1 MHRQEIET
9 TAISTVIGLPLA
21 GWAAG
26 AYMANMPFTP
36 LPDALKDTF
45 HQTWHNPLMA
55 TTSIASA
62 VVAGALAYYLYEY
75 CDDGFRGERFV
86 QHLRGTRMRNWHHL
100 KSEVNRRNAKTNRE
114 RHSEGQPKIAP
125 IMIGRVPMPLHL
137 EDRGTMICASTGAGK
152 SVAMESMMA
161 SSLRRGDKMAVVD
174 PNGAFYEKF
183 GFKGDIILN
192 PFDTRSAGW
201 TLFNELKGIHDFDR
215 MAKSVIPPQ
224 VDPGDEQWCAYARD
238 VLADTMRKLMETNNP
253 NQDTLVN
260 LLVREDGD
268 TIRAFLAN
276 TDSQGY
282 FRDNAEK
289 AVASIQFMMNKY
301 IRPLRFMGKGD
312 FSIHQW
318 VHDPDA
324 GNLYITW
331 REDMRSTMQPLVAM
345 WIDTICATILSYEPM
360 TGKRLWLYLDELQSL
375 GKLESFVP
383 AATKGRKHGLRMVG
397 SIQDWSQLNESYG
410 VESAKTLLSC
420 FRNYVIL
427 AASNAETANFAM
439 KVLGEQEVR
448 RIRVSFNNGRTT
460 RSPEIKREFVVMG
473 SEISNLD
480 DLEAF
485 ISFGESFPMSRV
497 KLPYVKHAKRNT
509 AIVLSGQTA

>member
-1 MHRQEIET
+1 MHKNDVDSAT
-9 TAISTVIGLPLA
+9 MTFGLGLPVV

-26 AYMANMPFTP
+26 AYLANMPFAPFPAAFKET
-36 LPDALKDTF
+36 LHSTLS
-45 HQTWHNPLMA
+45 NPIMFS
-55 TTSIASA
+55 TT
-62 VVAGALAYYLYEY
+62 ALAAVMAGGLVYYLNEY
-75 CDDGFRGERFV
+75 CDDGFRGERFM
-86 QHLRGTRMRNWHHL
+86 QHLRGTRMRNWHHV
-100 KSEVNRRNAKTNRE
+100 KSRVKSRNAKTNRE
-114 RHSEGQPKIAP
+114 RKKKGLEPSEP
-125 IMIGRVPMPLHL
+125 IMIGRLPMPLHL

-152 SVAMESMMA
+152 SVAMEGMMA
-161 SSLRRGDKMAVVD
+161 SSIKRRDKMAVVD
-174 PNGAFYEKF
+174 PNGTFYSKF
-183 GFKGDIILN
+183 GFKGDTILN
-192 PFDTRSAGW
+192 PFDERSAGW
-201 TLFNELKGIHDFDR
+201 TLFNEIRGVHDFDR

-301 IRPLRFMGKGD
+301 IRPLRFMNKGD
-312 FSIHQW
+312 FSIYKW

-324 GNLYITW
+324 GNLFITW
-331 REDMRSTMQPLVAM
+331 REDMRSNMQPLVAM
-345 WIDTICATILSYEPM
+345 WIDTICATILSFEPM

-383 AATKGRKHGLRMVG
+383 AATKGRKHGLRIVG
-397 SIQDWSQLNESYG
+397 SLQNWSQLNSSYG
-410 VESAKTLLSC
+410 REEADTLLSC
-420 FRNYVIL
+420 FRNYIIL
-427 AASNAETANFAM
+427 AAANSKNADMAM
-439 KVLGEQEVR
+439 EILGKQEVR
-448 RIRVSFNNGRTT
+448 RMRVSWTAGRPS
-460 RSPEIKREFVVMG
+460 RAQEIKAEHVVMD
-473 SEISNLD
+473 SEIANLD

-485 ISFGESFPMSRV
+485 VTFGESFPLSRIKLKHRSYQERNQAILV
-497 KLPYVKHAKRNT
+497 K
-509 AIVLSGQTA
+509 GQAA

>member
-1 MHRQEIET
+1 MHRQDIDSAT
-9 TAISTVIGLPLA
+9 LVFGLGLPAA

-26 AYMANMPFTP
+26 AYLANMPFTP
-36 LPDALKDTF
+36 FPEGLKATF
-45 HQTWHNPLMA
+45 HETLHNPTMA
-55 TTSIASA
+55 ITTVASA
-62 VVAGALAYYLYEY
+62 VVAGALVYYLNEF
-75 CDDGFRGERFV
+75 CDDGFCGEKFM
-86 QHLRGTRMRNWHHL
+86 QHLRGSRLRNWHYV
-100 KSEVNRRNAKTNRE
+100 KSKVNSRNAKTNRE
-114 RHSEGQPKIAP
+114 RKKAGLEKIGP

-152 SVAMESMMA
+152 SVVMEGMMA
-161 SSLRRGDKMAVVD
+161 SSLRRRDKMAVVD
-174 PNGAFYEKF
+174 PNGTFYSKF

-192 PFDTRSAGW
+192 PFDSRSAGW
-201 TLFNELKGIHDFDR
+201 TIFNEIKGVHDFDR
-215 MAKSVIPPQ
+215 MAKSIIPPQ

-238 VLADTMRKLMETNNP
+238 VLADTMRKLKETNNP

-260 LLVREDGD
+260 ILVREDGD

-312 FSIHQW
+312 FSIHKW

-324 GNLYITW
+324 GNLFITW

-397 SIQDWSQLNESYG
+397 SIQDWSQLNASYG
-410 VESAKTLLSC
+410 VEDAKTLLSC

-427 AASNAETANFAM
+427 AASNSQTADMAM
-439 KVLGEQEVR
+439 NILGQQEVK
-448 RIRVSFNNGRTT
+448 RIRISHSAGRAT
-460 RSPEIKREFVVMG
+460 RSQEIKKEHVVMD

-485 ISFGESFPMSRV
+485 VTFGESFPMTRI
-497 KLPYVKHAKRNT
+497 KLPYVKHRERNE
-509 AIVLSGQTA
+509 AILITGQA

>member
-1 MHRQEIET
+1 MHRQEIDSAT
-9 TAISTVIGLPLA
+9 MVFGIGLPVA

-26 AYMANMPFTP
+26 AYLANMPFTP
-36 LPDALKDTF
+36 FPEGLKATF
-45 HQTWHNPLMA
+45 HETMHNPIMA
-55 TTSIASA
+55 STTVASA
-62 VVAGALAYYLYEY
+62 VVAGALVYYLNEY
-75 CDDGFRGERFV
+75 CDDGFRGEKFM

-100 KSEVNRRNAKTNRE
+100 KSKVKSRNAKTNRE
-114 RHSEGQPKIAP
+114 RHKNGLEKIDP

-137 EDRGTMICASTGAGK
+137 EDRNTMICASIGAGK
-152 SVAMESMMA
+152 SVTMEGMMA
-161 SSLRRGDKMAVVD
+161 SSLKRGDKMAVVD
-174 PNGAFYEKF
+174 PNGTFYSKF

-238 VLADTMRKLMETNNP
+238 VLADTMRKLVETGNP
-253 NQDTLVN
+253 SQDTLVN
-260 LLVREDGD
+260 ILVREDGD

-301 IRPLRFMGKGD
+301 IRPLRFMSKGD
-312 FSIHQW
+312 FSLHKW

-324 GNLYITW
+324 GNLFITW

-397 SIQDWSQLNESYG
+397 TIQDWSQLNTSYG
-410 VESAKTLLSC
+410 IEEAKTLLSC

-427 AASNAETANFAM
+427 AASNAETALMAQ
-439 KVLGEQEVR
+439 KVLGQQEVKR
-448 RIRVSFNNGRTT
+448 MRTSHNAGRTN
-460 RSPEIKREFVVMG
+460 RSPEIKKEFVVMD

-485 ISFGESFPMSRV
+485 LSFGESFPMSRI
-497 KLPYVKHAKRNT
+497 KLPYVKHKERNE
-509 AIVLSGQTA
+509 AILITGQVA

>member
-1 MHRQEIET
+1 MHKQEVDSAQMIFGL
-9 TAISTVIGLPLA
+9 GLPVA

-36 LPDALKDTF
+36 FPEGLKSTF
-45 HQTWHNPLMA
+45 HATWHNPIMA
-55 TTSIASA
+55 GATVASA
-62 VVAGALAYYLYEY
+62 VVAGALVYYLNEY
-75 CDDGFRGERFV
+75 CDDGFRGEKFM
-86 QHLRGTRMRNWHHL
+86 QHLRGSRLRNWHYVAS
-100 KSEVNRRNAKTNRE
+100 KVNSRNAKTNRE
-114 RHSEGQPKIAP
+114 RHKDGLEKATP
-125 IMIGRVPMPLHL
+125 IMIGRLPMPLHL

-152 SVAMESMMA
+152 SVAMEGMIA
-161 SSLRRGDKMAVVD
+161 SSLKRRDKMAVVD
-174 PNGAFYEKF
+174 PNGTFYSKF

-192 PFDTRSAGW
+192 PFDSRSAGW
-201 TLFNELKGIHDFDR
+201 TLFNEIKGIHDFDR

-238 VLADTMRKLMETNNP
+238 VLADTMRKLVETNNP

-260 LLVREDGD
+260 ILVREDGD

-301 IRPLRFMGKGD
+301 IRPLRFMSKGD
-312 FSIHQW
+312 FSIHKW

-324 GNLYITW
+324 GNLFITW

-397 SIQDWSQLNESYG
+397 SLQDWSQLNENYG

-427 AASNAETANFAM
+427 AASNSKNADIAM
-439 KVLGEQEVR
+439 EILGKQEVKR
-448 RIRVSFNNGRTT
+448 ARQSHTAGRLT
-460 RSPEIKREFVVMG
+460 RSFEIKQEHVVMD
-473 SEISNLD
+473 SEIANLD

-485 ISFGESFPMSRV
+485 VTYGESFPMARI
-497 KLPYVKHAKRNT
+497 KLPYVKHRDRNP
-509 AIVLSGQTA
+509 AIMIAGEA